1 MVLPPNNLPCFPFLL
16 IFHNATLILA
26 VAIPNMVAD
35 DRGGSA
41 VVAAMMSAVARYTH
55 ATAMKEAIEKTTFTF
70 GH

>member
-1 MVLPPNNLPCFPFLL
+1 
-16 IFHNATLILA
+16 
-26 VAIPNMVAD
+26 MVAD